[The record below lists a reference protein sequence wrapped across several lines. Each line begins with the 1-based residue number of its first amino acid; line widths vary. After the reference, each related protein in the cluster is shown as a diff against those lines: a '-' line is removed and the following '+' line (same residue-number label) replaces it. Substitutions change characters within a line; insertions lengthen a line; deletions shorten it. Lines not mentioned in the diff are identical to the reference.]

1 MTDKIVYHVLMDGLV
16 YNKYDTLNDAK
27 IDLKR
32 VKDGIEQN
40 IEIKEEEIDE
50 LNDTLNTLT
59 IQEVNIND
67 TVN

>member
-1 MTDKIVYHVLMDGLV
+1 MTDKKEYHVLMDGFV
-16 YNKYDTLNDAK
+16 YDKFNTLNDAK
-27 IDLKR
+27 INLKR

-59 IQEVNIND
+59 IQEIDND
-67 TVN
+67 K